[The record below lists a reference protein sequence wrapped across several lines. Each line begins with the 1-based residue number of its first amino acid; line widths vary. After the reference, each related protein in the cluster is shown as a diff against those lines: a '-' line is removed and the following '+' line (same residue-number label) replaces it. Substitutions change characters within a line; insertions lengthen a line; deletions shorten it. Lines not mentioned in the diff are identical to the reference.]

1 MNNGA
6 RDDETMLMKT
16 GKQEFDRTFASHVL
30 EGLSGQVKSLPS
42 RYFYDARGDR
52 LFQAI
57 MASPEYYLTDCE
69 LEIFKTQG
77 DEIARSLMT
86 DKPCELI
93 ELGSGDGLKTS
104 LLLDALHGHHQ
115 DWVYRP
121 VDISDNSLELLEQRL
136 VPDRPWLDFQAI
148 HSNYMD
154 LLRKFKPGGMRRVF
168 MFLGSN
174 LGNFKDTQAIAL
186 LRLIRGA
193 MAPGDAFL
201 VGLDLKKDPQVV
213 RAAYNDAGGHT
224 RDFNLNLLARINREL
239 GGNFD
244 LDAFEHMPVYDP
256 ASGTAQSNLRS
267 KVRQTVRVAV
277 LDRDFQFQKDE
288 DIHMEV
294 SQKYDEQLIGELTAA
309 SGFVVEQ
316 SFVDSRNYFTD
327 QVWVSCQPA
336 VR

>member
-1 MNNGA
+1 MF
-6 RDDETMLMKT
+6 MKT
-16 GKQEFDRTFASHVL
+16 GNMMFDRAFANHVL
-30 EGLSGQVKSLPS
+30 EGLSRPEKSIPS

-52 LFQAI
+52 LFQSI
-57 MASPEYYLTDCE
+57 MTSPEYYLTGCE
-69 LEIFKTQG
+69 LEIFETRG
-77 DEIARSLMT
+77 DELARALMT
-86 DKPCELI
+86 DRSCELI

-104 LLLDALHGHHQ
+104 LLLDAVHEHHQ

-121 VDISDNSLELLEQRL
+121 VDISDNSLDLLEQRL
-136 VPDRPWLDFQAI
+136 VPGRPWLDFQAI
-148 HSNYMD
+148 HNNYMD
-154 LLRKFKPGGMRRVF
+154 LLRKFKPGGVRRVF

-174 LGNFKDTQAIAL
+174 LGNFKDKQAIAL

-244 LDAFEHMPVYDP
+244 LDSFEHMPVYDP

-288 DIHMEV
+288 DIHTEV

-327 QVWVSCQPA
+327 QVWVSC
-336 VR
+336 

>member
-1 MNNGA
+1 
-6 RDDETMLMKT
+6 MKT
-16 GKQEFDRTFASHVL
+16 EKQEFDRTFANHVL
-30 EGLSGQVKSLPS
+30 EGLSEQLKSLPS

-69 LEIFKTQG
+69 LEIFETLG
-77 DEIARSLMT
+77 DEIAQALMT
-86 DKPCELI
+86 DRPCELI

-136 VPDRPWLDFQAI
+136 LPDRPWLDFQAI

-154 LLRKFKPGGMRRVF
+154 LLKNFRPGGVRRVF
-168 MFLGSN
+168 LFLGSN
-174 LGNFKDTQAIAL
+174 LGNFKDTQAISF
-186 LRLIRGA
+186 LRLVRGA

-201 VGLDLKKDPQVV
+201 VGLDLKKDPRVI

-239 GGNFD
+239 GGDFD
-244 LDAFEHMPVYDP
+244 LESFEHVPLYDP
-256 ASGTAQSNLRS
+256 ASGIAQSNLRS
-267 KVRQTVRVAV
+267 KVKQKVRVAV
-277 LDRDFQFQKDE
+277 LDTDFHFHKGE

-294 SQKYDEQLIGELTAA
+294 SQKYDEQLIGELATA
-309 SGFVVEQ
+309 SGFVVER
-316 SFVDSRNYFTD
+316 SFVDSQNYFTD
-327 QVWVSCQPA
+327 QVWV
-336 VR
+336 

>member
-1 MNNGA
+1 VNEYNGA
-6 RDDETMLMKT
+6 HDDETMLMKT
-16 GKQEFDRTFASHVL
+16 GKQEFDRAFANHVA

-69 LEIFKTQG
+69 LEIFKSQG
-77 DEIARSLMT
+77 DDIARALMT
-86 DKPCELI
+86 DRPCELI

-136 VPDRPWLDFQAI
+136 LPDRPWLDFQAI

-154 LLRKFKPGGMRRVF
+154 LLRNFKPGGVRRVF

-174 LGNFKDTQAIAL
+174 LGNFRDAQAIAL

-201 VGLDLKKDPQVV
+201 VGLDLKKDPRVI

-224 RDFNLNLLARINREL
+224 RDFNLNLLTRINREL

-244 LDAFEHMPVYDP
+244 LDSFEHAPVYDP
-256 ASGTAQSNLRS
+256 ASGTAQSSLRS
-267 KVRQTVRVAV
+267 RVKQTVRVAV
-277 LDRDFQFQKDE
+277 LDRDFQFQKGE
-288 DIHMEV
+288 DIHTEV
-294 SQKYDEQLIGELTAA
+294 SQKYDEQLIGKLTAA

-327 QVWVSCQPA
+327 QVWV
-336 VR
+336 

>member
-1 MNNGA
+1 
-6 RDDETMLMKT
+6 MKT
-16 GKQEFDRTFASHVL
+16 EKQEFDRTFANHVL
-30 EGLSGQVKSLPS
+30 EGLSEQLKSLPS

-69 LEIFKTQG
+69 LEIFETLG
-77 DEIARSLMT
+77 DEIAQALMT
-86 DKPCELI
+86 DRPCELI

-136 VPDRPWLDFQAI
+136 LPDRPWLDFQAI

-154 LLRKFKPGGMRRVF
+154 LLKNFRPGGVRRVF
-168 MFLGSN
+168 LFLGSN
-174 LGNFKDTQAIAL
+174 LGNFKDTQAISF

-201 VGLDLKKDPQVV
+201 VGLDLKKDPRVI

-239 GGNFD
+239 GGDFD
-244 LDAFEHMPVYDP
+244 LESFEHVPLYDP
-256 ASGTAQSNLRS
+256 ASGIAQSNLRS
-267 KVRQTVRVAV
+267 KVKQKVRVAV
-277 LDRDFQFQKDE
+277 LDKDFHFHKGE

-294 SQKYDEQLIGELTAA
+294 SQKYDEQLIGELATA
-309 SGFVVEQ
+309 SGFVVER
-316 SFVDSRNYFTD
+316 SFVDSQNYFTD
-327 QVWVSCQPA
+327 QVWV
-336 VR
+336 